1 MSASLRLEIFP
12 ADLRRTVAFYER
24 LGFAVVSRSDGYVF
38 LGLGQVR
45 LGAVGREPVDPGL
58 RRPPTGVE
66 IVVEVDDIRAFRDEV
81 LAAGIV
87 LDEDLTARPW
97 GLTDVRLT
105 DPDGYYL
112 RFTGRRRG

>member
-1 MSASLRLEIFP
+1 M
-12 ADLRRTVAFYER
+12 
-24 LGFAVVSRSDGYVF
+24 
-38 LGLGQVR
+38 
-45 LGAVGREPVDPGL
+45 
-58 RRPPTGVE
+58 E

-81 LAAGIV
+81 VAAGVV

-105 DPDGYYL
+105 DPDGYSL